1 MPSKCITIND
11 KDPVWM
17 DENIKSKI
25 KTRNLLY
32 KQYIQNGGIENDFLL
47 LEIFIIEFNELIPFT
62 KSLHYENLEKI
73 YNRLLQ
79 AKN

>member
-1 MPSKCITIND
+1 MPSKYVTVNN

-32 KQYIQNGGIENDFLL
+32 KQYIQNGRFESDFLL
-47 LEIFIIEFNELIPFT
+47 LETFITEFNELIPFT
-62 KSLHYENLEKI
+62 KSLHYEDLGKK
-73 YNRLLQ
+73 L
-79 AKN
+79 

>member
-1 MPSKCITIND
+1 MPSKYITVNN

-32 KQYIQNGGIENDFLL
+32 KQYIQNGRFESDFLL
-47 LEIFIIEFNELIPFT
+47 LETFITEFNELILFT
-62 KSLHYENLEKI
+62 KSLHYEDLGKK
-73 YNRLLQ
+73 L
-79 AKN
+79 